1 MAAVPVPASS
11 TFVSRLREDV
21 VGGLSSVLFTTVL
34 GAPLLP
40 RAARRALLNAAGAQV
55 ESGPNAQFSLN
66 GSARNLRIGR
76 GVYFNTRVDIEAIAP
91 VTIGDHTAIG
101 MQVLILTSHHAIGSD
116 GSWSR
121 TADARCPSA
130 NGCGSADVPRS
141 SRARASTTTSSS
153 QPAPSSPATSS
164 PTASTRACRP
174 GASVSWH
181 GRRTRRTR
189 QRSPT
194 SAERARTERAQN
206 ERPRTFEPVPPHH
219 PSVPGSPLNGPTTR
233 DVIQPP

>member
-21 VGGLSSVLFTTVL
+21 VGGLNSVLFTSVL

-101 MQVLILTSHHAIGSD
+101 MQVLILTSHHAIGPD

-121 TADARCPSA
+121 TAEGRAVTIGERVWI
-130 NGCGSADVPRS
+130 G
-141 SRARASTTTSSS
+141 ARATIL
-153 QPAPSSPATSS
+153 
-164 PTASTRACRP
+164 P
-174 GASVSWH
+174 GARIDDDVVVAPGAVVTGHLQSH
-181 GRRTRRTR
+181 GVYAGVPARRIR
-189 QRSPT
+189 
-194 SAERARTERAQN
+194 ELARPAAAPDMPDAPDPAAVT
-206 ERPRTFEPVPPHH
+206 TPPA
-219 PSVPGSPLNGPTTR
+219 S
-233 DVIQPP
+233 

>member
-101 MQVLILTSHHAIGSD
+101 MQVLIMTSHHAIGTD
-116 GSWSR
+116 GSWSS
-121 TADARCPSA
+121 TAEGREVTIGKRVWIGGRATILPGSRIDDDVVVAAGAVVTGHLLSHGVYAGVPAKRIRELAR
-130 NGCGSADVPRS
+130 
-141 SRARASTTTSSS
+141 
-153 QPAPSSPATSS
+153 
-164 PTASTRACRP
+164 PTAAPDPAAVTD
-174 GASVSWH
+174 
-181 GRRTRRTR
+181 
-189 QRSPT
+189 QR
-194 SAERARTERAQN
+194 
-206 ERPRTFEPVPPHH
+206 
-219 PSVPGSPLNGPTTR
+219 
-233 DVIQPP
+233 